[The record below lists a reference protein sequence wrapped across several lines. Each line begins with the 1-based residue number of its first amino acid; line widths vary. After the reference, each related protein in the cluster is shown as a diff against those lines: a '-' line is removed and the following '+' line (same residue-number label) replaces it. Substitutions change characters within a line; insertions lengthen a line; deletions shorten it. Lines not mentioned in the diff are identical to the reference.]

1 MPLFT
6 PINNVDA
13 NNSSQAVK
21 ELNIYKVNKDSIK
34 YTITTPTK
42 SLDSVP
48 KE

>member
-6 PINNVDA
+6 PINDVNV

-21 ELNIYKVNKDSIK
+21 ELNIYKVNKDSVK
-34 YTITTPTK
+34 YTIATPTK
-42 SLDSVP
+42 SLNSVS